1 MRASSLPVTPSMYS
15 TSSRT
20 GISCTTTGVME
31 MDSAASE
38 LSLTRTVGGNAIVF
52 HASISP

>member
-1 MRASSLPVTPSMYS
+1 
-15 TSSRT
+15 
-20 GISCTTTGVME
+20 

-38 LSLTRTVGGNAIVF
+38 LSFTRTVGGNAIVF